1 MRKNVVDYVSKN
13 RHVCSDQREAVKE
26 GDTYGEE
33 IELRNADVE
42 VIPSKIMLS
51 GEETMVVFDLETT
64 GKFYFIFKNIILLPA
79 LL

>member
-1 MRKNVVDYVSKN
+1 MRNNVDYVSKN
-13 RHVCSDQREAVKE
+13 RHVCSDQREAVEE

-42 VIPSKIMLS
+42 VIPSKIKFS
-51 GEETMVVFDLETT
+51 GEETIVVFDLETT
-64 GKFYFIFKNIILLPA
+64 GKFYFIFKKIILIPA

>member
-1 MRKNVVDYVSKN
+1 MRNNVVDYVSKN

-42 VIPSKIMLS
+42 VIPSKIVWR
-51 GEETMVVFDLETT
+51 GNNCCF
-64 GKFYFIFKNIILLPA
+64 
-79 LL
+79 